1 MIVLAFAGDSTITR
15 LVLPRN
21 IGASLAEEVFAREVV
36 EEERVE
42 VVLFLAVA
50 DEAFVV
56 PLFFVVV
63 TILCLFISS
72 S

>member
-1 MIVLAFAGDSTITR
+1 M
-15 LVLPRN
+15 PRN
-21 IGASLAEEVFAREVV
+21 TGASLAEEVFAREVV

-50 DEAFVV
+50 DEGFVV

-63 TILCLFISS
+63 TIYAFCF
-72 S
+72 